1 MLVASIVVG
10 CLVLLWS
17 ALGCYALRD
26 FAYSRLEDLCER
38 MGREERFRDVLRRQE
53 MAQLVLETLLTLST
67 IWVGISVF
75 LRLHTEGVSAVPANL
90 ILWGALAF
98 LGITLLA
105 DLIPWTV
112 SRIASEWFLYHSW
125 PVISILVSIAAP
137 LLWGARQVDRLAHR
151 LVGRGEPE
159 EDDAALIDEEIRT
172 VVDEGQ
178 REGLLGTNEGKMIQR
193 VMELQD
199 EDVRAI
205 MTPRTEMLCLNVES
219 SLEDARRQLVEWGH
233 SRLPVIGDS
242 TDEILGILYAK
253 DLLQALG
260 PKLPEGQFV
269 ILRDLLRE
277 PLYIPITTEIPS
289 LLELMKRRKVQLA
302 IVHDEYGGVAGLVT
316 MEDILEEIVGEI
328 ADEFDD
334 DELPEQGLQ
343 QIADGVFDVDAGL
356 RREPIREG
364 CGLELPDDDEYETIG
379 GFVFSQLGRLPTPG
393 ESIDWEGWRF
403 VVLEVDRRRISRLR
417 IERIQA
423 PADIESSS
431 TGDSTES

>member
-1 MLVASIVVG
+1 
-10 CLVLLWS
+10 
-17 ALGCYALRD
+17 
-26 FAYSRLEDLCER
+26 
-38 MGREERFRDVLRRQE
+38 
-53 MAQLVLETLLTLST
+53 
-67 IWVGISVF
+67 
-75 LRLHTEGVSAVPANL
+75 
-90 ILWGALAF
+90 
-98 LGITLLA
+98 
-105 DLIPWTV
+105 
-112 SRIASEWFLYHSW
+112 
-125 PVISILVSIAAP
+125 
-137 LLWGARQVDRLAHR
+137 
-151 LVGRGEPE
+151 
-159 EDDAALIDEEIRT
+159 
-172 VVDEGQ
+172 
-178 REGLLGTNEGKMIQR
+178 
-193 VMELQD
+193 MELQD

-205 MTPRTEMLCLNVES
+205 MTPRTEMLCLHVES

-334 DELPEQGLQ
+334 DEIPDQDLQ
-343 QIADGVFDVDAGL
+343 QIADGIFEVDAGL

-393 ESIDWEGWRF
+393 ESVEWEGWRF

-417 IERIQA
+417 IERIQT